1 MTKSFLFISLLFT
14 LFACS
19 NYSVKEKSVRDK
31 KTDLYFAQGT
41 EMLVKK
47 DYSRALE
54 YLLEAQKLSPKDSE
68 IQNNLGMAY
77 FFKKRMEKAKQHLE
91 RSIDLNP
98 KNSDARNN
106 YASILFREKNY
117 QEAKK
122 QYNAVKNDLIYPH
135 QYRTNYNL
143 ALIEEI
149 EGNQAQMIK
158 LLGESVAER
167 DDFCPAHF
175 KLANYYFKRN
185 ELSSALKNFKKASKG
200 TCYKDAAPLYYQ
212 AKIWL
217 RLAAPEKSMG
227 KLSEI
232 LSNFPASPFAK
243 RAKTELEKIQRSNP
257 ELDEKIQ
264 LALDEYAKNEL
275 DRL

>member
-1 MTKSFLFISLLFT
+1 MTKSFLFIFLI
-14 LFACS
+14 FALTSCS

-77 FFKKRMEKAKQHLE
+77 FFKKRIEKAKQHLE
-91 RSIDLNP
+91 RSIELNP

-117 QEAKK
+117 QEAKQ

-167 DDFCPAHF
+167 DDFAPHI
-175 KLANYYFKRN
+175 LN
-185 ELSSALKNFKKASKG
+185 SPITILKEMNF
-200 TCYKDAAPLYYQ
+200 LQ
-212 AKIWL
+212 H
-217 RLAAPEKSMG
+217 
-227 KLSEI
+227 
-232 LSNFPASPFAK
+232 
-243 RAKTELEKIQRSNP
+243 
-257 ELDEKIQ
+257 
-264 LALDEYAKNEL
+264 
-275 DRL
+275 